1 MTEFTVTVQEGTDI
15 TTYFCAET
23 PRYVAKYIEGE
34 DIHVKGMHVRDVAL
48 KGIEFVPTNGPAWRK
63 GSEELRH
70 DLPRLG
76 RHRTDDQ
83 GLGGSTATQRGSC
96 QRQRLSVGGDADQ
109 SVPAGGGR

>member
-63 GSEELRH
+63 GARNFVTIYRVLAVTEPTTR
-70 DLPRLG
+70 
-76 RHRTDDQ
+76 
-83 GLGGSTATQRGSC
+83 A
-96 QRQRLSVGGDADQ
+96 
-109 SVPAGGGR
+109 